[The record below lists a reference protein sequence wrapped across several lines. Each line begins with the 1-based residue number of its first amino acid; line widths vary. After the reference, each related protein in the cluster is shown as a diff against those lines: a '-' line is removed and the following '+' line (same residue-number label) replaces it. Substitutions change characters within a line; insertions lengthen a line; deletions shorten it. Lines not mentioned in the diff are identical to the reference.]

1 MRRLCGMFPLLAFA
15 LTCGATTFNCM
26 NISVPGTPTGINNS
40 GFIAGSTPD
49 GHGYVRDP
57 AGNITLVDYP
67 GLSSTRLLTINN
79 NGVAVGYAGFP
90 PQTAVFTR
98 DLSGTVTPIN
108 PAPWTNGLTSYP
120 GSSPL
125 YGTNDSGAISAV
137 TGGSLFILN
146 PDGTTIPV
154 PAVQGAAPVMPGALN
169 NSLLMLEGVPVAA
182 NGYPALGGPGLQP
195 VPVSPNDPTGAAAW
209 AFGLNNTGTSVGYIG
224 QYVKSPPFGPPWQSL
239 ERDSSGVFSSI
250 ICNGLQNLQPYAIND
265 NGTVTG
271 TYMGGST
278 PEYFLANPVPGLA
291 QFSDSVSSIAFG
303 VVPWNQSGAP
313 VPVVIT
319 NSGNAVWIWAPAGF
333 ADICRLT
340 AVLLSPHRLV

>member
-1 MRRLCGMFPLLAFA
+1 MRRLCGMFPLLALA

-26 NISVPGTPTGINNS
+26 NLSVPGTPTGINNS

-98 DLSGTVTPIN
+98 DLSGTVSPIN

-125 YGTNDSGAISAV
+125 YGINDSGAISAV

-169 NSLLMLEGVPVAA
+169 NSLLMLEGCASCRKRLSGTGRPRPSASPGISERP
-182 NGYPALGGPGLQP
+182 NRCRCLG
-195 VPVSPNDPTGAAAW
+195 VW
-209 AFGLNNTGTSVGYIG
+209 
-224 QYVKSPPFGPPWQSL
+224 
-239 ERDSSGVFSSI
+239 
-250 ICNGLQNLQPYAIND
+250 
-265 NGTVTG
+265 
-271 TYMGGST
+271 
-278 PEYFLANPVPGLA
+278 PE
-291 QFSDSVSSIAFG
+291 
-303 VVPWNQSGAP
+303 
-313 VPVVIT
+313 
-319 NSGNAVWIWAPAGF
+319 
-333 ADICRLT
+333 
-340 AVLLSPHRLV
+340 